1 METYGSVIVSWDFS
15 NGRDK
20 DLMLVGKQENGTM
33 TVINVFQ
40 GPEVFDLWRKLTI
53 RKKEP
58 GNDQT

>member
-1 METYGSVIVSWDFS
+1 MERYGSVIVSWDFS

-58 GNDQT
+58 DNDQT

>member
-58 GNDQT
+58 DNDQT